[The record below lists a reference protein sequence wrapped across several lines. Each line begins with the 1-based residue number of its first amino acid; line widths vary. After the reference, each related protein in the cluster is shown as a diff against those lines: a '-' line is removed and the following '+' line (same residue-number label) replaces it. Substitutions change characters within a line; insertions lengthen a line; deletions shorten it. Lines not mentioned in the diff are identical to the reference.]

1 MINELVLRSQAQA
14 VYSPVNIGHF
24 GLALRRY
31 CHFTSPIRRYAD
43 LLVHRALI
51 AAHGFGEDGLRPE
64 DGARFPAIAEHI
76 SATERRAAAAE
87 RDAVDRYVAAFLA
100 ERVGDLFVG
109 GITGVTRF
117 GLFVTLKDSGGSG
130 IVPIGS
136 LPSDFY
142 DHDERRHCLVGRR
155 WGRVYSLGETVGV
168 RLVEA
173 TPITGGLVLQLVED
187 AAAAEDRIGAAVQ
200 PSPRRP
206 RPAPRKVRT
215 SKRRR

>member
-1 MINELVLRSQAQA
+1 M
-14 VYSPVNIGHF
+14 
-24 GLALRRY
+24 
-31 CHFTSPIRRYAD
+31 
-43 LLVHRALI
+43 
-51 AAHGFGEDGLRPE
+51 
-64 DGARFPAIAEHI
+64 
-76 SATERRAAAAE
+76 
-87 RDAVDRYVAAFLA
+87 
-100 ERVGDLFVG
+100 VGVS
-109 GITGVTRF
+109 GVTRS
-117 GLFVTLKDSGGSG
+117 GLFVTLADSGGSG
-130 IVPIGS
+130 IVPISS

-200 PSPRRP
+200 PSPRRS